1 MTSRKWRVWLI
12 PWLAAFVA
20 ACAVMMPFNGEATEG
35 KSLWPLYEQALKG
48 AKYVDLT
55 HTITPNIPVWAGF
68 ADSTFAPA
76 RAGSDTEGFAK
87 KGDVYTYEK
96 HGFEATEYALRT
108 DQLGTQLDPA
118 RALDAGISGD
128 RRVACDLLRCVGRH
142 ARAVRFS
149 LWPGWSRHN

>member
-1 MTSRKWRVWLI
+1 MASGKTQTGLVASLTALVAVCMVMT
-12 PWLAAFVA
+12 
-20 ACAVMMPFNGEATEG
+20 PFNSEAAEG
-35 KSLWPLYEQALKG
+35 KSLWPVYEQALKR

-108 DQLGTQLDPA
+108 DQLGRSSIRPPIGRRNIRRSTSCLRPTP
-118 RALDAGISGD
+118 SG
-128 RRVACDLLRCVGRH
+128 R
-142 ARAVRFS
+142 S
-149 LWPGWSRHN
+149 WSSRS